1 MLDAFRRTLL
11 KMRDW
16 LVSFFSLRNPTIVV
30 LSCGACVSILV
41 VVSTAAEFQV
51 MDRLTV
57 GGPTVVLGSTTV
69 SGALG
74 VGGSGLEGGT
84 LVIRST
90 STTGANPVLDVRDN
104 ADNSA
109 VAVLENGKVGV
120 GTTVPATKLDVA
132 GDAQFGSGVLKS
144 TFSATP
150 DSTTYALSLS
160 SGVALAD
167 GCVKFADNSVQC
179 AAAAELA
186 DGAVTTSKLA
196 SDAVTSAKL
205 ADGAVTTAKL
215 AADECADGQILKKS
229 AGQWVCASEGGGAP
243 AGQLNFFNL
252 ASCPSGWSELT
263 PARGRYLVGLPSG
276 GTLAGI
282 TGTALSNGENR
293 SVGQHNHSISDP
305 GHSHSGR
312 TGDSTPR
319 TIASGGNHTSGLPTG
334 SSNTGITINNSGTT
348 AGTNAP
354 YIQFLVC
361 QKN

>member
-1 MLDAFRRTLL
+1 MCDG
-11 KMRDW
+11 
-16 LVSFFSLRNPTIVV
+16 LVSFFSLRNPAHAV
-30 LSCGACVSILV
+30 LLAAAALFPALSR
-41 VVSTAAEFQV
+41 AAEFQV

-90 STTGANPVLDVRDN
+90 SATGANPVLDVRDN
-104 ADNSA
+104 AGNSTA
-109 VAVLENGKVGV
+109 VVLENGNVGIN
-120 GTTVPATKLDVA
+120 ATLPEAKLDVA

-179 AAAAELA
+179 AAAA
-186 DGAVTTSKLA
+186 S
-196 SDAVTSAKL
+196 
-205 ADGAVTTAKL
+205 
-215 AADECADGQILKKS
+215 
-229 AGQWVCASEGGGAP
+229 GGRP
-243 AGQLNFFNL
+243 AGEVSFFNL
-252 ASCPSGWSELT
+252 ATCPTGWT
-263 PARGRYLVGLPSG
+263 AIAAAQGRYLVGLPTS

-293 SVGQHNHSISDP
+293 SVGSHGHSISDP
-305 GHSHSGR
+305 GH
-312 TGDSTPR
+312 
-319 TIASGGNHTSGLPTG
+319 NHISPLHYTAFGMETNRRAEHVLTDAQPINTG
-334 SSNTGITINNSGTT
+334 SKTTGISVNTSGTT

-361 QKN
+361 EKD